1 MRKAQIIT
9 HKVWS
14 RNKNLGRDLHRWCW
28 SWRGLYLFNTNSRL
42 QQSELSLSLY
52 LCVLEAVFDGLKI
65 PVCSLAKSICLGGMA
80 SFHCKQRVL
89 EENGSWVIQ
98 DDCCTYCWRVFSVS
112 IVGIFTTKWK
122 SWSTCLQKES
132 KFRVTQRSS
141 SESHHLEWSWRCVL
155 DHVSCQSSH
164 LQSWLGMPYI
174 HGMWGS
180 LEKSDQENEGSQP
193 KPGLHNH
200 HLVFIQCLPSK
211 TFSTSCLS
219 CFSFLVLLRRLEPL
233 FFWRVLTSFGRAS
246 CKHISFLCA
255 TCHGGF

>member
-1 MRKAQIIT
+1 MRP
-9 HKVWS
+9 WS
-14 RNKNLGRDLHRWCW
+14 CLM
-28 SWRGLYLFNTNSRL
+28 
-42 QQSELSLSLY
+42 
-52 LCVLEAVFDGLKI
+52 
-65 PVCSLAKSICLGGMA
+65 SIFL
-80 SFHCKQRVL
+80 
-89 EENGSWVIQ
+89 
-98 DDCCTYCWRVFSVS
+98 
-112 IVGIFTTKWK
+112 
-122 SWSTCLQKES
+122 
-132 KFRVTQRSS
+132 
-141 SESHHLEWSWRCVL
+141 
-155 DHVSCQSSH
+155 H

-255 TCHGGF
+255 TCHGGFWLPNLHDSTLASTSTMLHPNGSPTCHSLLPALSLRKSCTPTSSDCTFSAREKICPGNIIEPNRFDTLRKKTGMNGCTKCV